1 MATDSL
7 GFLDTVHGLPEQLA
21 AAHEQAAVALDRAPL
36 PPAAAI
42 DHVAVLGM
50 GGSGIAGDVL
60 RAVGSSLPF
69 PVVVL
74 KQLRTPAFIGPR
86 TLVFAV
92 SYSGNTEETLSMTTG
107 ALDAGAPVVAV
118 TAGGALAELA
128 AARGAV
134 HVPCPPGLGLP
145 RAAIGALV
153 APLFMALFHMSALP
167 EGHALLMEAQA
178 QLKRRRD
185 QCEPAVTG
193 AANPARELARRIGTS
208 VPLVYGGGAI
218 GAVAAYR
225 WKCDINEN
233 AKTPAFCAAYPEL
246 DHNEI
251 CQWGQHGDV
260 TRQLLTLVSLRH
272 GSEHARLSAAI
283 DRTTELIEEA
293 LLQVLEVNAE
303 GVGRLAQLLDLMYLG
318 DWVSCY
324 LALDH
329 DVDPGP
335 IDAITQLK
343 AALAGAA
350 D

>member
-1 MATDSL
+1 MAPDTL
-7 GFLDTVHGLPEQLA
+7 GFLDSVRELPEQLA
-21 AAHEQAAVALDRAPL
+21 AAHEQAGVVLDHTTL
-36 PPAAAI
+36 PHADQVDNI
-42 DHVAVLGM
+42 VVLGM

-60 RAVGSSLPF
+60 RATASSLPV

-74 KQLRTPAFIGPR
+74 KQIRTPAFVGPR
-86 TLVFAV
+86 TLAFAL
-92 SYSGNTEETLSMTTG
+92 SYSGNTEETLAMASG
-107 ALDAGAPVVAV
+107 ALDAGARLVAV
-118 TAGGALAELA
+118 AAGGDLAALAA
-128 AARGAV
+128 DRGGV
-134 HVPCPPGLGLP
+134 HVPCDPNLGMP

-153 APLFMALFHMSALP
+153 APLFVAVFHAGLLP
-167 EGHALLMEAQA
+167 QGRALLVEAQA

-185 QCEPAVTG
+185 QCAPRVEG
-193 AANPARELARRIGTS
+193 AANPARELARRIGRS
-208 VPLVYGGGAI
+208 IPLIYGGGAL

-233 AKTPAFCAAYPEL
+233 AKAPAFDASYPEL

-251 CQWGQHGDV
+251 CGWGQHGDV

-272 GSEHARLSAAI
+272 GFEHARLSERI

-293 LLQVLEVNAE
+293 VQQVIEVTAE
-303 GVGRLAQLLDLMYLG
+303 GEGRLAELLDLMYLG

-324 LALDH
+324 LALDN

-335 IDAITQLK
+335 IDAIAQLK
-343 AALAGAA
+343 AAMGPTA